1 MSKENAIKFLREL
14 NTNEKAKALMEGR
27 EKPDNTEELVKVYV
41 ETAAQLGE
49 SISAEDFRA
58 AIEEMEADMSELEDD
73 NLDDVAGGT
82 GSPTNLHSVSGII
95 KAHDNAHANANFNA
109 SINANINA
117 SVKGFKLN
125 EIS

>member
-14 NTNEKAKALMEGR
+14 NTNEKAKALMDGR
-27 EKPDNTEELVKVYV
+27 EKPDNTEELVKIYV

-58 AIEEMEADMSELEDD
+58 AIDEMKEDMSELEDD
-73 NLDDVAGGT
+73 NLDDVAGGR
-82 GSPTNLHSVSGII
+82 GSLPNLHVASGIVR
-95 KAHDNAHANANFNA
+95 AHEHANANYNA
-109 SINANINA
+109 NINANINA
-117 SVKGFKLN
+117 NVQGVTLS

>member
-27 EKPDNTEELVKVYV
+27 EKPDNTEELVKIYI

-58 AIEEMEADMSELEDD
+58 AIEEMKADMSELEDD
-73 NLDDVAGGT
+73 NLDDVAGGI
-82 GSPTNLHSVSGII
+82 GIVPTLQVAPGIV
-95 KAHDNAHANANFNA
+95 KAVANAVANAHAN
-109 SINANINA
+109 INANVPGVTLSEN
-117 SVKGFKLN
+117 SKSGM
-125 EIS
+125 